1 MNNPRTITEG
11 QMKLLSDIFR
21 LIAKEIT
28 CDEDKYNLA
37 PGEIGVS
44 YTEGSFYIRDPHTG
58 ELFCPN
64 SLSHLKQILSKYDPT
79 TNILNA
85 DWVSDIRFYSSL
97 SQLNP
102 IGTTMSADTIIRQM
116 EYPGFLMAPIEYE
129 SYASYGF
136 PAGSGIMI
144 VNKIS
149 PEYVTATFT
158 DCSTYAVYDGRYN
171 KFKHL
176 FEGWSLASGLNTIYI
191 ETSGGGDTTSITGP
205 DDLRDLLLITVRVTE
220 DLNPGATIIY
230 NNGPEI
236 PIINQ
241 DGTPL
246 NEAILANNIIMLIY
260 DDRRKGWILLR
271 STDSSIDAIISVM
284 NERIKI
290 LEQTIGHNQDD
301 FSEKLSELKN
311 YIDGK
316 VTMLKARPG
325 TIVTYPYEFTAATN
339 TDTVNAIPN
348 FNPTY
353 DKLVVNYN
361 QTILRPEL
369 DYRIETNGGITTTFT
384 IPAGDKLYITVIKQA
399 DATQ

>member
-1 MNNPRTITEG
+1 M
-11 QMKLLSDIFR
+11 
-21 LIAKEIT
+21 
-28 CDEDKYNLA
+28 
-37 PGEIGVS
+37 
-44 YTEGSFYIRDPHTG
+44 
-58 ELFCPN
+58 
-64 SLSHLKQILSKYDPT
+64 
-79 TNILNA
+79 
-85 DWVSDIRFYSSL
+85 
-97 SQLNP
+97 
-102 IGTTMSADTIIRQM
+102 
-116 EYPGFLMAPIEYE
+116 
-129 SYASYGF
+129 
-136 PAGSGIMI
+136 
-144 VNKIS
+144 
-149 PEYVTATFT
+149 
-158 DCSTYAVYDGRYN
+158 
-171 KFKHL
+171 
-176 FEGWSLASGLNTIYI
+176 
-191 ETSGGGDTTSITGP
+191 
-205 DDLRDLLLITVRVTE
+205 ITVRVTE

-271 STDSSIDAIISVM
+271 STDSSIDAIISIM

-290 LEQTIGHNQDD
+290 LEQTIGHNQVD